1 MLQRRSS
8 SSCCAVHG
16 ASIGLSWAG
25 NGPLYDSWTLT
36 GVHIRLFWVTRRA
49 NDHGGFYFRTV
60 IDGSES
66 CVDEFYARPTPI
78 HASVLA
84 EGAICIRPTVMGR

>member
-60 IDGSES
+60 YVLTLSGRRPK
-66 CVDEFYARPTPI
+66 DEQKP
-78 HASVLA
+78 
-84 EGAICIRPTVMGR
+84 

>member
-36 GVHIRLFWVTRRA
+36 GVHIRLFLVTRRA

-60 IDGSES
+60 EQLKYHTRAAPAG
-66 CVDEFYARPTPI
+66 PGL
-78 HASVLA
+78 SVSLK
-84 EGAICIRPTVMGR
+84 ITDC

>member
-36 GVHIRLFWVTRRA
+36 GVHIRLFLVTRRA

-60 IDGSES
+60 GGGQVCSES
-66 CVDEFYARPTPI
+66 FASTLFLYAKR
-78 HASVLA
+78 
-84 EGAICIRPTVMGR
+84 

>member
-36 GVHIRLFWVTRRA
+36 GVHIRLFLVTRRA

-60 IDGSES
+60 ATSTLPVGDAT
-66 CVDEFYARPTPI
+66 DMF
-78 HASVLA
+78 
-84 EGAICIRPTVMGR
+84 

>member
-36 GVHIRLFWVTRRA
+36 GVHIRLFLVTRRA

-60 IDGSES
+60 PRETLSNVANHS
-66 CVDEFYARPTPI
+66 
-78 HASVLA
+78 LA
-84 EGAICIRPTVMGR
+84 CGFTECLYNLRL